1 MLAPRAIASRARRVV
16 AAAAIA
22 LTAIAGSACF
32 ENDPVCYAGDYRACT
47 CPGAPAATGY
57 QACVATDGYSAC
69 VCDGTTP
76 GVDGSAPDADGSA
89 DAAPAAK
96 KALLEAC
103 TQNEECET
111 GLCFSFNQKGQRC
124 SKACTSSSDCPP
136 PSTGCNLQG
145 ICKAP

>member
-1 MLAPRAIASRARRVV
+1 MSLPRASSSRARWVV
-16 AAAAIA
+16 PAAALACAAIV
-22 LTAIAGSACF
+22 TSACF
-32 ENDPVCYAGDYRACT
+32 ENDPACYAGDYRACT
-47 CPGAPAATGY
+47 CPGAPASGY
-57 QACVATDGYSAC
+57 QACVATDGWAAC

-76 GVDGSAPDADGSA
+76 GVDGKAPDADAGA
-89 DAAPAAK
+89 EAAPPAK

-124 SKACTSSSDCPP
+124 SKACTSSADCPP